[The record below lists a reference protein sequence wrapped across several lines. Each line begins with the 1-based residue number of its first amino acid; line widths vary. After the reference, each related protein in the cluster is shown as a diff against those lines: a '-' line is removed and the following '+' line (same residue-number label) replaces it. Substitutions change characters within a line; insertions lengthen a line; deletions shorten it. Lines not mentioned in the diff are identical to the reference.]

1 MKRVPAASSLLVL
14 SVTVGATSA
23 TAAAVPSIS
32 SFTVVTSFASKTSE
46 IIEADGVWSDCTGV
60 RDLTND
66 ANQVSPTKVE
76 FSGEKKV
83 FATVATS
90 SSTTTP

>member
-1 MKRVPAASSLLVL
+1 MKRVLAASSLLVL

-60 RDLTND
+60 RDLTNY

-76 FSGEKKV
+76 FSGERR

>member
-1 MKRVPAASSLLVL
+1 MVL

-60 RDLTND
+60 RDLTNY

-76 FSGEKKV
+76 FKGKKV
-83 FATVATS
+83 RDSAATS